1 MLELLIYCGIGA
13 FFIIL
18 GIILLTGRGSF
29 FLAGY
34 NTLPNDIKG
43 IYDAKSLC
51 KFLGKILLPIGIL
64 APFVGIEITPDWFVW
79 VWGAVIVV
87 LLTFAIIYANTS
99 KRFRN
104 KL

>member
-43 IYDAKSLC
+43 IYNAKALC
-51 KFLGKILLPIGIL
+51 KFMGKIMLIIGIL
-64 APFVGIEITPDWFVW
+64 APFAGIESVPDWYTGVW
-79 VWGAVIVV
+79 TAITVV
-87 LLTFAIIYANTS
+87 LAFFAIVYANTG